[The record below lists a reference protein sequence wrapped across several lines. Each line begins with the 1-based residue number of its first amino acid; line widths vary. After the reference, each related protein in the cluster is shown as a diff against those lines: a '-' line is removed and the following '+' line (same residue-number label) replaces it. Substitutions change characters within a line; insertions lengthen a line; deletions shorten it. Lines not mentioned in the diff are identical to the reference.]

1 MSNSIFKYVF
11 KYIIVGNP
19 SVGKSCILNQFLN
32 NKFIEEYEV
41 TVGVEFG
48 AKTIELKDQTR
59 VKLQIWDTAGQ
70 ESFKSITRNYY
81 RSAAVGIIVYDVTSR
96 LSFEKIEEWLNE
108 CKSNG
113 NKELSLV
120 LVGNKTDLES
130 EREVSFNEGK
140 EFAKNNDMIF
150 FESSAKTADN
160 VNEIFSESA
169 NIVNKKIIDCI
180 IDPDSDSYG
189 VKTGTMFTKSQ
200 TRFKQGI
207 KVEKKKKNCC

>member
-19 SVGKSCILNQFLN
+19 SVGKSCLLNQFLN

-48 AKTIELKDQTR
+48 AKTIELKDQSR

-81 RSAAVGIIVYDVTSR
+81 RSAAVALIVYDVTSR

-108 CKSNG
+108 CKANG
-113 NKELSLV
+113 NKELSLI
-120 LVGNKTDLES
+120 LVGNKSDLI
-130 EREVSFNEGK
+130 EREVSYEEG
-140 EFAKNNDMIF
+140 EDYAKKNGMLF

-160 VNEIFSESA
+160 VNEVFVESA
-169 NIVNKKIIDCI
+169 NLVNQKINDGIIDCN
-180 IDPDSDSYG
+180 SDSYG
-189 VKTGTMFTKSQ
+189 VKTGTMFSKSQ
-200 TRFKQGI
+200 NRFKKGI
-207 KVEKKKKNCC
+207 PKEKKKNCC

>member
-19 SVGKSCILNQFLN
+19 SVGKSCLLNQFLN

-81 RSAAVGIIVYDVTSR
+81 RSAAVALIVYDVTSR

-113 NKELSLV
+113 NRELSLV
-120 LVGNKTDLES
+120 LVGNKTDLDS

-140 EFAKNNDMIF
+140 EFAKNNGMIF
-150 FESSAKTADN
+150 FEASAKTADN

-169 NIVNKKIIDCI
+169 NIVNRKIIDCI

-200 TRFKQGI
+200 TRFKQVT
-207 KVEKKKKNCC
+207 VEKKNKNCC

>member
-207 KVEKKKKNCC
+207 TVEKKKKNCC